1 MTICLIEIWVKPV
14 NFDRPHNFR
23 AMRFF
28 VSLSSFVGS
37 FVSVYWAAK
46 IITCIY
52 IESFPYQCESH
63 WLWLSFIEQSPGFG
77 VNSINRSVTHVPKGF
92 PPFAFNR
99 MKYEVNIST
108 HTHTHT
114 KSNKLNENLNKLFG
128 LNLVTNF
135 TFTLSPFP
143 RRRSPSSNFS
153 FSLAHS
159 VVTRPPHPNR
169 LSVRINEKC
178 SHILLRKKH

>member
-108 HTHTHT
+108 HTHT